1 MSVSP
6 QVRPGEMDTQV
17 NGKRIACIECR
28 QQKVRCDAHERWPGP
43 CSRCAKKKSECV
55 LQPEFKR
62 TSKRRRLEQVEREM
76 EDLKRSLEIQEHEKR
91 KIVSGSLL
99 ELSNPGAGSSAPYS
113 MASREGSVSATGNG
127 VVTGRNGTPP
137 PQTRSWHHN
146 LPEPSYIPKEYE
158 RANSMV
164 TPTLSEEDLKCSP
177 KTIESLTLTS
187 ETIKNLFVEFVNK
200 YHPFLPVVD
209 VSRGPERIYRQCP
222 SLFWTI
228 MAVASRRYD
237 KDGEL
242 MLKLAPLL
250 KTCLSEITI
259 SPTTR
264 FISGESNEP
273 FFNVASVYSVQSFLI
288 YTMWPPLTSSISAD
302 SSWNMAGIATFSA
315 IRVGLHCPGY
325 AKDFGRIKADNPIYP
340 KISEQIRTWTCC
352 NIVAQT
358 VATVF
363 GFPSFTSFDASVVSA
378 CNSDSEIDIP
388 EQIRQMMA
396 IQHLE
401 SEIERTLNSNLQDPL
416 GLADISERLS
426 LIQLMARKL
435 DTLEL
440 NLGRL
445 DDIRRFGLLAARVH
459 LMTYYFF
466 DAAKIPHLQH
476 QKGMIQAYN
485 ASLALIEH
493 AEASAR
499 RSRDFIKYIPSAY
512 VQTLWQTTAIITR
525 IYHSPFAEVV
535 DTTAG
540 KSSFRACVHLISRA
554 SLLKHDMAYRAS
566 EIMPQL
572 WQIYGAF
579 SRRGTAST
587 KLSVR
592 TRMAASVFFD
602 SLWAMREECGIRS
615 VAPTELNQRNV
626 QNDDEDGSSNVAT
639 ESNTRAPSTDALP
652 AESPATRVDKLFEAV
667 PLDPKPLVLRG
678 TSSDTAASAVATPMN
693 GQGVSLNVSNVRSSD
708 AQPSSQ
714 VMVPPPHAPAAP
726 QVYYDPRTAL
736 SGSTPSTVGTPAMSS
751 PGVQGVST
759 PKTGADHTTPN
770 SQNNAELTN
779 TLFDWDADMVFRDV
793 DLMMAD
799 FGFRA
804 EEVAL

>member
-1 MSVSP
+1 
-6 QVRPGEMDTQV
+6 
-17 NGKRIACIECR
+17 
-28 QQKVRCDAHERWPGP
+28 
-43 CSRCAKKKSECV
+43 
-55 LQPEFKR
+55 
-62 TSKRRRLEQVEREM
+62 M
-76 EDLKRSLEIQEHEKR
+76 EDLKRSLEVQEHEKR

-99 ELSNPGAGSSAPYS
+99 ELSNHGSGSGSGTQYS
-113 MASREGSVSATGNG
+113 MASREGSVSGSVSGPGNG
-127 VVTGRNGTPP
+127 NGITTGRNGTPP

-146 LPEPSYIPKEYE
+146 LPEPSYIPKEYD
-158 RANSMV
+158 RASSMV
-164 TPTLSEEDLKCSP
+164 TPALSEENLKCSP
-177 KTIESLTLTS
+177 KTIETLTLTS

-209 VSRGPERIYRQCP
+209 VSRGPENIYRQCP

-493 AEASAR
+493 AESSAR

-626 QNDDEDGSSNVAT
+626 QNDDEEGSSNLAT
-639 ESNTRAPSTDALP
+639 ESNTRAPSADALP
-652 AESPATRVDKLFEAV
+652 AESPATRMDKLFEVV

-678 TSSDTAASAVATPMN
+678 TSGTSGTSADTGASIN
-693 GQGVSLNVSNVRSSD
+693 GQGVSVNVSNVRSSD
-708 AQPSSQ
+708 APPNQAPGQAPGQP
-714 VMVPPPHAPAAP
+714 MVPPPHHAPAPVAHQAPQAP

-751 PGVQGVST
+751 PGVHGGST
-759 PKTGADHTTPN
+759 PKNGPEQTTPKG
-770 SQNNAELTN
+770 QNNAELTN